1 MIGYGKSGRAERDSS
16 SDVVGCSDGWVF
28 YFSVVVGQILGWIY
42 LCPRSELL
50 ADAYWRHCLFLDCPK

>member
-1 MIGYGKSGRAERDSS
+1 MGNRAARSEIPLATWS
-16 SDVVGCSDGWVF
+16 VVAMVEFF